1 MKNKTYFLILVVA
14 VLLLFPSSIP
24 RNATAQND
32 GHMNFNTT
40 PITPE
45 ILGYSIKSQSSSL
58 VMNGNGSI
66 YIYTAVDGGG
76 VSITGE
82 NFNVINSVI
91 DGNGVISAVTG
102 NSTSNLGQFN
112 SNNIAIYAIGGISI
126 GSSTGVNSNIPFEGI
141 YSYSNG
147 AYAANHVNG
156 TFKVNSS
163 GSLVVIVAAGST
175 NDNPIF
181 TGNFSFKQLDELNS
195 SISIVQ
201 DYAVLNEGTYSIS
214 VNMTNDGQNLNGCS
228 VIMEVYVIGK
238 SVFYPPHKYPV
249 TFTESGLPSGT
260 TWSVSL
266 GNQTMSSSNN
276 TIIFSEYNGTY
287 SYSIPAISGLYPSP
301 NSGYVTVAGNPLSL
315 AINFLPPSTYVV
327 SFVPENISSSTIW
340 WVVVGNSNKSATGAT
355 PITFDLINGSYNY
368 TTGVQAGYTST
379 PSQGNFVVS
388 GSSQSITI
396 IFSAR
401 EYTLTIF
408 ERGLPVGTT
417 WYVVIAG
424 NSYSSSTSSLTV
436 LITDGNYT
444 VIIPGIEGYRPV
456 TGSMKVVIDN
466 SNETLEVYYNFVSPA
481 GLSLM
486 YSPDIMV
493 VLSIIILVI
502 LGFISFVILRGG
514 KDNV

>member
-1 MKNKTYFLILVVA
+1 MNRKIYFVILVLA
-14 VLLLFPSSIP
+14 VLLLFPLSIP
-24 RNATAQND
+24 GNAMTQND
-32 GHMNFNTT
+32 GHINFSTT
-40 PITPE
+40 AVTPE
-45 ILGYSIKSQSSSL
+45 ILGYSIKSQSSSV

-76 VSITGE
+76 VPITGE
-82 NFNVINSVI
+82 NFYVINSVT

-102 NSTSNLGQFN
+102 NSTSNLGQYN
-112 SNNIAIYAIGGISI
+112 SNNIATYAIGGVSV
-126 GSSTGVNSNIPFEGI
+126 GSSTGVNSSIPFEGI

-147 AYAANHVNG
+147 AYGANHVSG
-156 TFKVNSS
+156 TFMVNSS

-175 NDNPIF
+175 NDNPIV
-181 TGNFSFKQLDELNS
+181 TGNFTFQQLDELNS

-238 SVFYPPHKYPV
+238 SVFYPPQKYPV
-249 TFTESGLPSGT
+249 TFTESGLPAGT
-260 TWSVSL
+260 PWSVSL
-266 GNQTMSSSNN
+266 GNQIMSSSNN

-287 SYSIPAISGLYPSP
+287 SYSIPSVNALYPAPS
-301 NSGYVTVAGNPLSL
+301 SGYVTVAGKPLSL

-327 SFVPENISSSTIW
+327 SFIPENISSSTLW

-355 PITFDLINGSYNY
+355 DITFDLINGSYNY

-379 PSQGNFVVS
+379 PSKGNFTVS
-388 GSSQSITI
+388 GSSASIII

-408 ERGLPVGTT
+408 ERGLPVGET
-417 WYVVIAG
+417 WYVVVGG
-424 NSYSSSTSSLTV
+424 NSYSSSTSNLTV
-436 LITDGNYT
+436 LLKDGNYT
-444 VIIPGIEGYRPV
+444 LTIPGIQGYRPQM
-456 TGSMKVVIDN
+456 GSMKVVINN
-466 SNETLEVYYNFVSPA
+466 SNRTLEVYYNFVSPA

-486 YSPDIMV
+486 YSPDIML

-502 LGFISFVILRGG
+502 FGLISFVVLRGG
-514 KDNV
+514 KNNV